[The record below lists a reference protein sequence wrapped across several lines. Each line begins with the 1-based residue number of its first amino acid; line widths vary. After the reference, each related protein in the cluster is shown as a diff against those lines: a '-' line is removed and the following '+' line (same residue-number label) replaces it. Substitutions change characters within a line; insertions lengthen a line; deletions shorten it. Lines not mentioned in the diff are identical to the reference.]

1 MKEVDEW
8 RQIGVADVILALRH
22 GHTSSPTVKMVLTVN
37 KERLK

>member
-22 GHTSSPTVKMVLTVN
+22 GHTCFPYR
-37 KERLK
+37 EDGADGE